1 MTSWEMHGHER
12 DRFERD
18 ADPQTI
24 AARLTK
30 VASELATLQAHSEW
44 LEQLYNQRVT
54 EQAAG
59 TWPYPPNPRAERF
72 PCGQSH
78 VCLSCSPEL
87 DVRGPGCINC
97 RRTGYDQ
104 TPCLACAKAI
114 CGRTPIG
121 SDLGML
127 IEAAEQVISTQFG
140 SRSMVQRR
148 LRVGFAKVGHLMDLL
163 EERDIIAPGVGSAAR
178 RVLVPSDRLAETIDA
193 IRREAEAE
201 QASEMELKP

>member
-1 MTSWEMHGHER
+1 MTGWEMYGHER
-12 DRFERD
+12 QRFERD

-24 AARLTK
+24 TERLVKARQ
-30 VASELATLQAHSEW
+30 ELATLQAHIEW
-44 LEQLYNQRVT
+44 LDKLYNQRVT

-72 PCGQSH
+72 PCGRSH
-78 VCLSCSPEL
+78 VCVSCSPEL

-97 RRTGYDQ
+97 RQTGYDQ

-114 CGRTPIG
+114 RGRTPIG

-178 RVLVPSDRLAETIDA
+178 RVLVPRDRLAEAIDA
-193 IRREAEAE
+193 IRSEAGTETTSPRTN
-201 QASEMELKP
+201 Q